1 MVKTWTF
8 QKAKLDFLFYGIFGG
23 QVMAWITWF
32 SQNCF
37 WIFLSEVIQL
47 DCGWNCNW
55 RIPLHR
61 FSSQEPVRDFCGYC
75 SWASRGRWDLIKM
88 ELMSLLHFFRRNS
101 WQVFKIVV
109 AVAFDF
115 DIYYGQVTLSRLIP
129 PTINRSHSVWRSNS
143 PLIFTIVVL
152 RQKKVDLPDCLVS
165 TGSWECWEDEPLQIL
180 IAKNSN
186 HPSSGFAVAKF
197 DWLQVE
203 VEFVLL
209 IPFI

>member
-1 MVKTWTF
+1 
-8 QKAKLDFLFYGIFGG
+8 
-23 QVMAWITWF
+23 MAWITWF

-152 RQKKVDLPDCLVS
+152 RQKKSRPAWLPGFNWKLRVLRRWTTSNFDSQKLQPPILRLCRRQIRLVA
-165 TGSWECWEDEPLQIL
+165 GRGRVC
-180 IAKNSN
+180 
-186 HPSSGFAVAKF
+186 FADSF
-197 DWLQVE
+197 HLR
-203 VEFVLL
+203 
-209 IPFI
+209 I